1 MENKKTA
8 VFRKVPLEDLLD
20 ILGQIYEQGFDFID
34 IVGTPDQEQDTIGIY
49 VYPEYMNT
57 EEEQKNSSTLPLTDD
72 TLDSLL

>member
-57 EEEQKNSSTLPLTDD
+57 EEEQKNSSPLPLTDD

>member
-20 ILGQIYEQGFDFID
+20 ILSQIYEQGFDFID

-49 VYPEYMNT
+49 VYPEYMNS
-57 EEEQKNSSTLPLTDD
+57 EEEQKNSSPLLLTDD